1 MTTLLRKVKL
11 ILKLRVFTNEIFKL
25 KVLIY

>member
-1 MTTLLRKVKL
+1 MTTLLRNVKL

-25 KVLIY
+25 KMLIY